1 MEAQAS
7 GAAAAPGPDVFY
19 MRQTIGN
26 ACGTIGV
33 LHAVAN
39 ARGAV
44 AIAPGSFL
52 DTFFQATAGMDAA
65 GRGAYLEHPPAGAP
79 SIDAIHEAAAAQGA
93 TAAPPPEEDVNLHF
107 VALSHVGGR
116 LWELDGRKAGPVD
129 HGPTSAATLLA
140 DAAAVVRREFV
151 GRGGGSLQFSL
162 IALAPAAE

>member
-7 GAAAAPGPDVFY
+7 GAAAAPGPGVFY

-26 ACGTIGV
+26 ACGTIGL

-44 AIAPGSFL
+44 SIAPGSFL
-52 DTFFQATAGMDAA
+52 DSFFQATAGMDAA
-65 GRGAYLEHPPAGAP
+65 GRGAYLEHPPEGAP
-79 SIDAIHEAAAAQGA
+79 SIDSIHQEAAAQGA
-93 TAAPPPEEDVNLHF
+93 TAAPPPDEDVDLHF
-107 VALSHVGGR
+107 VALSQVGGR
-116 LWELDGRKAGPVD
+116 LWELDGRKSRPVD
-129 HGPTSAATLLA
+129 HGPSSPETLLA

-162 IALAPAAE
+162 IALAPAQD